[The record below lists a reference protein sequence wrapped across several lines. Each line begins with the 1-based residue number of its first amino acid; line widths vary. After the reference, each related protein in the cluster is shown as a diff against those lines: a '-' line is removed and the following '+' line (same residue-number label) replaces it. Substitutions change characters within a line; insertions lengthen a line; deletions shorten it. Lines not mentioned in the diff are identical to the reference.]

1 MPVDM
6 MTFMSQLN
14 DALLAENGLNLAY
27 LLRPTSPHGKD
38 LVKEFRNNP
47 MRATFTPYEGAMQ
60 SPWDEIAIQYV
71 LTCGHIAKRRPGE
84 AFREQSQLVSLFLRF
99 FTENRGWTLQA
110 LFSILRDL
118 RDLAFDVTPG
128 SPRVLVQCLILLQA
142 DTHATYNG
150 KKSECMEDAART
162 IAKAFG
168 NCMTDRTSPPDQS
181 RKWGVY
187 YVVGLVLKC
196 YFRVKRISLSKNV
209 LRALDANTDIPALH
223 LFPRSHQVTYRYY
236 LGMLSFL
243 NEEYVKSEQELTL
256 AFYNCYTGAHSN
268 QQRILTYL
276 IALRILKGHLPS
288 AELMHRF
295 PVLNELYAPFIEAIR
310 VGDVAGY
317 DRALERS
324 ERRLVDLSLWLTLE
338 KARELC
344 VRGLFR
350 RVWVSTEKSTRIPI
364 SMFTSSLKISGID
377 ASPDE
382 AECLVANMIYRGF
395 MRGYISHEKQMVV
408 LAQTNAFPR
417 LVDRQQPLALI

>member
-6 MTFMSQLN
+6 MSFMSQLN
-14 DALLAENGLNLAY
+14 DALVAENGLNLAY

-38 LVKEFRNNP
+38 LVKEFRNP
-47 MRATFTPYEGAMQ
+47 TRATLKPYEGAMQ

-71 LTCGHIAKRRPGE
+71 LTCSHIAKRKSGE
-84 AFREQSQLVSLFLRF
+84 AFKDQSQLVS
-99 FTENRGWTLQA
+99 
-110 LFSILRDL
+110 DL
-118 RDLAFDVTPG
+118 RDLAFD
-128 SPRVLVQCLILLQA
+128 A

-150 KKSECMEDAART
+150 QKSECMEDAART

-181 RKWGVY
+181 RKWGIY
-187 YVVGLVLKC
+187 YVVGL
-196 YFRVKRISLSKNV
+196 VKRISLSKNV

-236 LGMLSFL
+236 LGMIGFL
-243 NEEYVKSEQELTL
+243 NEEYAKSEQELTL
-256 AFYNCYTGAHSN
+256 AFYHCHIDAHSN

-288 AELMHRF
+288 SELMQRF
-295 PVLNELYAPFIEAIR
+295 PVLNELYAPFIAAIR
-310 VGDVAGY
+310 VGDVASY
-317 DRALERS
+317 DRALEKY
-324 ERRLVDLSLWLTLE
+324 EHRLVDLNIWLTLE
-338 KARELC
+338 KSREFC

-350 RVWVSTEKSTRIPI
+350 RV
-364 SMFTSSLKISGID
+364 ISGID
-377 ASPDE
+377 ASSDE
-382 AECLVANMIYRGF
+382 AECLVANMIYKGF

-417 LVDRQQPLALI
+417 LVDRPTPFSLM

>member
-1 MPVDM
+1 MPMDM

-14 DALLAENGLNLAY
+14 DTLVSENGPNLAY

-38 LVKEFRNNP
+38 LVKEFKNP
-47 MRATFTPYEGAMQ
+47 VRPMFRPFEGAMQ
-60 SPWDEIAIQYV
+60 SPWDEIAIQYA
-71 LTCGHIAKRRPGE
+71 LTCGHIAKRRHGE
-84 AFREQSQLVSLFLRF
+84 AFKEHSQLVSLFLRF
-99 FTENRGWTLQA
+99 FTENRGWTLPA

-118 RDLAFDVTPG
+118 RDLAFD
-128 SPRVLVQCLILLQA
+128 A
-142 DTHATYNG
+142 DHHAKYNG
-150 KKSECMEDAART
+150 QKSECMEDAART

-181 RKWGVY
+181 RKWGIY

-196 YFRVKRISLSKNV
+196 YFRVKRISLSKNI
-209 LRALDANTDIPALH
+209 LRALDANTDIPALS
-223 LFPRSHQVTYRYY
+223 LYPRSHQVTYRYY

-243 NEEYVKSEQELTL
+243 NEDYAKSEQELTL
-256 AFYNCYTGAHSN
+256 AFYNCHINAQNN

-276 IALRILKGHLPS
+276 IPLRILKGHLPS
-288 AELMHRF
+288 TELMQRF
-295 PVLNELYAPFIEAIR
+295 PILNELYTPFTAAIR

-317 DRALERS
+317 DRALDQLERQ
-324 ERRLVDLSLWLTLE
+324 LVDLNVWLTLE

-350 RVWVSTEKSTRIPI
+350 RVWVATEKSTRIPV
-364 SMFTSSLKISGID
+364 SMFRSSLTVSGIE
-377 ASPDE
+377 ASQDE
-382 AECLVANMIYRGF
+382 AECLVANMIYKGL

-417 LVDRQQPLALI
+417 LADRQQPFSII